1 MFRYHHPGVYD
12 MKRYKYYTFNKQTLR
27 LTIRL
32 SKRRQSPRQ
41 EGEDPICFMSTSDWN
56 ILLYLYVVADRL
68 IHIMC
73 IYIYTK
79 TNSMWGMKLCLD
91 IYIFSLCTYLYDL
104 YVCMKLRLVVP
115 FIQHSHMCSS
125 IKKMYKSK
133 IDSYRFQ
140 VFIYIFRVLTTLYTN
155 TTITMW

>member
-1 MFRYHHPGVYD
+1 MFYIY
-12 MKRYKYYTFNKQTLR
+12 KRLKYTFVF
-27 LTIRL
+27 IY
-32 SKRRQSPRQ
+32 SCRQIDS
-41 EGEDPICFMSTSDWN
+41 
-56 ILLYLYVVADRL
+56 YYVY
-68 IHIMC
+68 
-73 IYIYTK
+73 IYIHTK

-133 IDSYRFQ
+133 INSYRFQ

-155 TTITMW
+155 TSMS